1 MGSRRRIA
9 AVVAGAAA
17 LAAAGWL
24 AWSWASDGQRDSRAS
39 AEDSVRREA
48 ESMAAGEGEADAGAA
63 ASIPVRGARVRR
75 DTFVLWVTAQGETSA
90 RRSATVSTEIQAPV
104 RAVPVEEGDRVE
116 RGQVLVRLDTSEIR
130 LDVEEAR
137 SAVEKARAAFRSMT
151 LSDGEL
157 SDDSVRRQRREQA
170 RVRSG
175 LEEARVRLER
185 QRRRLEATRVR
196 APFPGRVASVAVS
209 AGDRASQGDSLLS
222 LLDLSRARV
231 AVRVLESE
239 LPAVEV
245 GRRVE
250 ARISAYPDRTFGGRV
265 VSMNPVVDA
274 GSNTARV
281 TISLEN
287 PDARIVPGMHAS
299 VRIAGRLHE
308 GRTFVPA
315 EAVVERDRREVVFV
329 FAPSDSGAARGR
341 ARWRYVTTGLEN
353 DRHVEIVPDGETDGV
368 RPGEVVLTEGHA
380 TLAHDAAVRL
390 QNADSLNPADGGEP

>member
-9 AVVAGAAA
+9 AVVAVAVAV
-17 LAAAGWL
+17 AAAGWF
-24 AWSWASDGQRDSRAS
+24 AWSWTSDGQRDSGAT

-48 ESMAAGEGEADAGAA
+48 ESMATGEGAAGAA

-90 RRSATVSTEIQAPV
+90 RRSATVSTEVQAPV
-104 RAVPVEEGDRVE
+104 TAVPVEEGDRVE

-130 LDVEEAR
+130 LDVDEAR
-137 SAVEKARAAFRSMT
+137 SALEKARAAFRSMT

-209 AGDRASQGDSLLS
+209 AGDRVSQGDSLLS

-250 ARISAYPDRTFGGRV
+250 ARISAYPDRTFEGRV
-265 VSMNPVVDA
+265 ASMNPVVDA

-281 TISLEN
+281 TVSLEN

-353 DRHVEIVPDGETDGV
+353 DRHVEVVPDGETDGV
-368 RPGEVVLTEGHA
+368 RPGEIVLTEGHA

-390 QNADSLNPADGGEP
+390 QNADSLNSADGGEP

>member
-1 MGSRRRIA
+1 MDSRRRIA
-9 AVVAGAAA
+9 AAVAVAAA
-17 LAAAGWL
+17 VAAAGWL
-24 AWSWASDGQRDSRAS
+24 AWSRASDGQRESGAT

-48 ESMAAGEGEADAGAA
+48 ESMAAGEGSAGAA

-104 RAVPVEEGDRVE
+104 TAVPVEEGDPVE
-116 RGQVLVRLDTSEIR
+116 RGQVLVRLDTSVIR
-130 LDVEEAR
+130 LDVDEAR
-137 SAVEKARAAFRSMT
+137 SAMERARAAFRSMT

-196 APFPGRVASVAVS
+196 APFSGRVASVAVS
-209 AGDRASQGDSLLS
+209 AGGRVSQGDSLLS

-231 AVRVLESE
+231 AARVLERE

-250 ARISAYPDRTFGGRV
+250 ARISAYPDRTFVGRV

-281 TISLEN
+281 TVSLEN
-287 PDARIVPGMHAS
+287 PEARIVPGMHAS

-329 FAPSDSGAARGR
+329 FAPSESEAARGR

-368 RPGEVVLTEGHA
+368 RPGEIVLTEGHA

-390 QNADSLNPADGGEP
+390 QNADSLSPADGGEP